1 MWLPFLGRPNRATPA
16 RRITRPPPLLLV
28 YYLTMMKDEGSD
40 NTRNAPT
47 SRSFIPSLL
56 KIVATL
62 GFIGYLPIAP
72 GTWGTAAGVIFVLL
86 IPLSQTALLFLIASG
101 ILVGTVAAGTAE
113 RLIGETDSG
122 HIIID
127 EFVGFLVSVMFIPHS
142 YGYLASAF
150 LLFRIFDILKP
161 FPIGWIEKTIKGGAG
176 IIADDIMAGI
186 FTNLVLQIWKMSF

>member
-1 MWLPFLGRPNRATPA
+1 M
-16 RRITRPPPLLLV
+16 I
-28 YYLTMMKDEGSD
+28 KEEGSD
-40 NTRNAPT
+40 NTGNAAA
-47 SRSFIPSLL
+47 SRAFFPSLL
-56 KIVATL
+56 KNVATL

-72 GTWGTAAGVIFVLL
+72 GTWGTGAGVICVMI
-86 IPLSQTALLFLIASG
+86 IPLSQTALLVLIASG
-101 ILVGTVAAGTAE
+101 ILIGTIAAGTAE

-127 EFVGFLVSVMFIPHS
+127 EFVGFLVSVTFLPHT
-142 YGYLASAF
+142 YGYLAAAF

-161 FPIGWIEKTIKGGAG
+161 FPIGWVEKTIKGGAG

>member
-1 MWLPFLGRPNRATPA
+1 M
-16 RRITRPPPLLLV
+16 PLNASYAGSGILSA
-28 YYLTMMKDEGSD
+28 MMKEEGSY
-40 NTRNAPT
+40 NTGKATT

-56 KIVATL
+56 KNVATL

-72 GTWGTAAGVIFVLL
+72 GTWGTAAGVIFVIL
-86 IPLSQTALLFLIASG
+86 IPLSQTALLVLIASG
-101 ILVGTVAAGTAE
+101 ILIGTIAAGTAE
-113 RLIGETDSG
+113 RLIGENDSG

-127 EFVGFLVSVMFIPHS
+127 EFVGFLISVVFIPHT

-161 FPIGWIEKTIKGGAG
+161 FPIGWTEKAIKGGAG
-176 IIADDIMAGI
+176 IIADDIVAGI